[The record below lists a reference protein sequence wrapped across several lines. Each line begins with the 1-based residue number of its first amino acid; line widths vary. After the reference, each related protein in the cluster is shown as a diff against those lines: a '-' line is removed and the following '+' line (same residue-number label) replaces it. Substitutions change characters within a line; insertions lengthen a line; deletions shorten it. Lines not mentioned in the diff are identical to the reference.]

1 MQTERILYSVS
12 LLAAAG
18 IAYWATGL
26 LITGKDYGDGIAF
39 SEYSTITDP
48 LFKNKDVVRIET
60 LEADTELITGSVRSS
75 DQSNWRAPLMVE
87 GYRLMAVYDHI
98 AVLQDKDAKIWTVSV
113 NDDLPGVGRIRAVTE
128 DGGRWVVIT
137 DGGVI
142 FTPTAKHGTSRDS
155 SGHQSTPRP

>member
-1 MQTERILYSVS
+1 
-12 LLAAAG
+12 
-18 IAYWATGL
+18 
-26 LITGKDYGDGIAF
+26 
-39 SEYSTITDP
+39 
-48 LFKNKDVVRIET
+48 
-60 LEADTELITGSVRSS
+60 
-75 DQSNWRAPLMVE
+75 MVE